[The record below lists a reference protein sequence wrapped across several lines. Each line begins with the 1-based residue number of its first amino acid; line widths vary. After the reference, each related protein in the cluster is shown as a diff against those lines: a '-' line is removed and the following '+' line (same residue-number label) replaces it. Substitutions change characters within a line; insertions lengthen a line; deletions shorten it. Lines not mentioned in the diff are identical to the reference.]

1 MADAS
6 VGLACSKVTATSRAR
21 LCQNGSDE
29 DACVIGIATAK
40 SRVWQWTREGGGV
53 RLGQGMQLR
62 KGDRA
67 ADMINGA
74 NA

>member
-29 DACVIGIATAK
+29 DACDWNCNSKEQSVAMDEG
-40 SRVWQWTREGGGV
+40 GGGV